1 MSDGQRPKFEVKYLV
16 MRAFKY
22 AGIMQV
28 PGTEWFPIGAPFDAK
43 LIDQGK
49 YVQRQEIAVEAA
61 EQARRGRGRPKKEI
75 EMEV

>member
-16 MRAFKY
+16 MRQFKY
-22 AGIMQV
+22 NGVMQE

-49 YVQRQEIAVEAA
+49 YVQRQEVAVEAA
-61 EQARRGRGRPKKEI
+61 EQARRGRGRPKKAEA
-75 EMEV
+75 MEV